1 MIQPQERLQQ
11 EARVHNQTEAG
22 RKSLRERVVVEHRI
36 ARLVQLG
43 IRQSRYVGKKK
54 SRWQVVMAA
63 VAANLSL
70 VAGYVKRKLNR
81 PPSAPPT
88 PAVEAT
94 LKGFLCVGWKVF
106 QRVLGIYPP
115 LWA

>member
-1 MIQPQERLQQ
+1 MERYFSRHSLKGAAEIDWDDKQQ
-11 EARVHNQTEAG
+11 
-22 RKSLRERVVVEHRI
+22 REQVVVEHRI

-70 VAGYVKRKLNR
+70 VAGYV
-81 PPSAPPT
+81 
-88 PAVEAT
+88 
-94 LKGFLCVGWKVF
+94 
-106 QRVLGIYPP
+106 
-115 LWA
+115 